1 MCLGIKVNKDKIGNL
16 MVYLSERISP
26 IYHTQLIKLLYLI
39 DEEAVKDDG
48 VPVTWLDYKAWQYG
62 PVAPDTYYIKCG
74 GMEFSDYVKAE
85 KCSGSDNHF
94 YVLPKVSFSD
104 DKFSD
109 YEMDII
115 DRVIKEYGNKK
126 PSELVNLTHK
136 KGSLWDITKKEHNII
151 FDNDYKVSD
160 YSVDFKRVIADDPE
174 KLENYNGAME
184 IMMINSKLKSC
195 DNV

>member
-1 MCLGIKVNKDKIGNL
+1 
-16 MVYLSERISP
+16 
-26 IYHTQLIKLLYLI
+26 
-39 DEEAVKDDG
+39 
-48 VPVTWLDYKAWQYG
+48 
-62 PVAPDTYYIKCG
+62 
-74 GMEFSDYVKAE
+74 MEFSDYVKAE

-126 PSELVNLTHK
+126 
-136 KGSLWDITKKEHNII
+136 GSLWDITKKEHNII

-160 YSVDFKRVIADDPE
+160 YSLDFKRLIADDPE